1 MSEIVHARKFEGVID
16 SAELARLR
24 QNSERWEW
32 AKACAVDDDDGGF
45 ILYPGTAFMDR
56 DYDPDAEAFE
66 AAVDA
71 AIAAERGAG
80 E

>member
-1 MSEIVHARKFEGVID
+1 MSDQFDEFRSCPDKLEGEID

-32 AKACAVDDDDGGF
+32 FLRSGHLMVIDFDQR
-45 ILYPGTAFMDR
+45 LSGTLR
-56 DYDPDAEAFE
+56 STKE

-71 AIAAERGAG
+71 AIAAERGK
-80 E
+80 